1 MKIALDAMGGDVA
14 PAEPVAGA
22 LLAKRELGIE
32 VVLVGVP
39 EAIQRELK
47 QRGASPDELEI
58 VEASEV
64 IEMGDSPVQ
73 AVRQKKHASMNIAMG
88 LIRHREAEAVVSAG
102 NTGAVMTS
110 ALLSFGRVKGVER
123 PAIGAMAPF
132 TEKGILILDVGANT
146 DCKPNWL
153 VQFAQM
159 GSVYMEKVY
168 GISRPRVGL
177 LNIGEEDTKGNE
189 LTQDV
194 YARLK
199 ETNLEFVGNVE
210 PDRVHLGVADVLV
223 TDGFTGNVAVKVTEG
238 IADFIFTQLREAI
251 MSRLQYKLAGA
262 VLRPA
267 LMELNRKMD
276 YGEYGGAPLLGV
288 NGVVIVAHGRADA
301 KAIRNG
307 LRVAREAADSGML
320 EALRGTF
327 RSSDRDGP
335 EKKKEAAAIIPS
347 RDETTA

>member
-1 MKIALDAMGGDVA
+1 MKIALDAMGGDLA
-14 PAEPVAGA
+14 PAEPIGGA
-22 LLAKRELGIE
+22 LLAKRELGID
-32 VVLVGVP
+32 VTLVGVP
-39 EAIQRELK
+39 EAIHQELTK
-47 QRGASPDELEI
+47 QGGSPNEIEI

-64 IEMGDSPVQ
+64 IEMHDSPVQ
-73 AVRQKKHASMNIAMG
+73 AVRQKKQASINVAMG
-88 LIRHREAEAVVSAG
+88 LVKRGEAAAVVSAG
-102 NTGAVMTS
+102 NTGAVMAS
-110 ALLSFGRVKGVER
+110 ALLSLGRVKGVER

-132 TEKGILILDVGANT
+132 TETGILILDVGANA

-159 GSVYMEKVY
+159 GSVYMEKVF

-199 ETNLEFVGNVE
+199 ETNIEFVGNVE
-210 PDRVHLGVADVLV
+210 PDRVHLGIADVLV

-238 IADFIFTQLREAI
+238 IADFIFTELREAM
-251 MSRLQYKLAGA
+251 MSRFRYKLAAA

-267 LMELNRKMD
+267 LIELHRKMD

-288 NGVVIVAHGRADA
+288 NGVVIVAHGRTDA
-301 KAIRNG
+301 QAIRNG
-307 LRVAREAADSGML
+307 LRLAREAAGSGML
-320 EALRGTF
+320 EALRGALQ
-327 RSSDRDGP
+327 SPVRDGAG
-335 EKKKEAAAIIPS
+335 ETKQTAAVTPS
-347 RDETTA
+347 RGETTA